1 MPIYLYKSIGQTP
14 NELIDKY
21 KKENVNAKKVSFAGR
36 LDPMAHG
43 TMALLVNEECK
54 LHDSY
59 ISRDKTYEFEILFGF
74 KTDTFDVLGKLLE
87 FNNPSDFNS
96 SIETIN
102 LDNYTKQFNQEYP
115 PYSSIVVN
123 KKPLWKWSKL
133 GLIDTINIPSKLV
146 EIYEFDEIENDSN
159 IDSYE
164 VLQINI
170 LNMINSLSETNK
182 PKFRVDTIIKLW
194 NTFFKTNDLITKPII
209 KKYRAK
215 VSSGTYIRS
224 ISNQIGNELGCG
236 AIALNI
242 RRTIMN

>member
-1 MPIYLYKSIGQTP
+1 MPIYLYKPIGQTP
-14 NELIDKY
+14 NELIDNY

-87 FNNPSDFNS
+87 FNNPIDFNS
-96 SIETIN
+96 SIENIY

-123 KKPLWKWSKL
+123 KKPLWQWAKL
-133 GLIDTINIPSKLV
+133 GLIDTIKIPSKLV
-146 EIYEFDEIENDSN
+146 EIYEFDEIENDSK

-164 VLQINI
+164 DLQKNI
-170 LNMINSLSETNK
+170 LNMINSLSEINK
-182 PKFRVDTIIKLW
+182 PKFRTDSIIKIW
-194 NTFFKTNDLITKPII
+194 TNFFKTHNITIKPII

-224 ISNQIGNELGCG
+224 ISNQIGNEIGCG

-242 RRTIMN
+242 KRTIID

>member
-1 MPIYLYKSIGQTP
+1 MPIYLYKPIGQTP
-14 NELIDKY
+14 NELINNY
-21 KKENVNAKKVSFAGR
+21 KKENINAKKVSFAGR

-43 TMALLVNEECK
+43 TMTLLVNEECK
-54 LHDSY
+54 LHDTY

-87 FNNPSDFNS
+87 FNNPIDFNEK
-96 SIETIN
+96 IENIN

-123 KKPLWKWSKL
+123 KKPLWEWSKL
-133 GLIDTINIPSKLV
+133 GLIDTIKIPSKIV
-146 EIYEFDEIENDSN
+146 EIYKFDEIENDSK
-159 IDSYE
+159 IDSYKDI
-164 VLQINI
+164 QKII

-182 PKFRVDTIIKLW
+182 PKFRVDSIIKLW
-194 NTFFKTNDLITKPII
+194 NTFFKTHNITIKPII

-224 ISNQIGNELGCG
+224 ISNQIGNEIGCG